1 MTEHPDRPG
10 YSFDPGPPPEASRFL
25 KNKGLR
31 PSFGYEDVEPEE
43 HAVAFAVA
51 KIGEI
56 DLLEAAHTELQKAL
70 DEGLPLSA
78 FQKSWRNNPKL
89 TEWWGKKEMVDPLT
103 GEFVEA
109 RLGSPRRLKTIYR
122 ANLASARAAG
132 QWERA
137 ERTKAMLPF
146 LEYRLGPSERH
157 RPHHEAKAGMIL
169 PVDSPFW
176 DEWMPPNGWGC
187 KCWVRQL
194 TRREAERRG
203 IAATP
208 DIPDM
213 KYRNPRT
220 GTVAIVPQG
229 IDPGW
234 QRNPGKLRLQAVEA
248 MLKDRLEASPEA
260 VQLAALRDIATSWR
274 VERLMTDLKAK
285 GNVPIAIL
293 PADYLGVLPDAKR
306 VIEISDV
313 TRVHVAEEKSD
324 RRIADLAH
332 MAALDQAA
340 RVVLQKRPGQHPRLI
355 FELDS
360 AMEPEAADPY
370 LRLPLRVYVVIK
382 AAGSFVHSFHRTT
395 NARWRKL
402 RDGDTSTVLKGD

>member
-1 MTEHPDRPG
+1 MTEYPDRPG

-51 KIGEI
+51 KMGEI
-56 DLLEAAHTELQKAL
+56 DLLEAARAEVQKAL
-70 DEGLPLSA
+70 DEGLPFEA

-103 GEFVEA
+103 GELA
-109 RLGSPRRLKTIYR
+109 KAQLGSPRRLKTIYR

-132 QWERA
+132 QWARI

-203 IAATP
+203 IATTP

-220 GTVAIVPQG
+220 GSVAIVPQG

-234 QRNPGKLRLQAVEA
+234 QRNPGKLRLEAVEG
-248 MLKDRLEASPEA
+248 MLKDRLEAAPEA
-260 VQLAALRDIATSWR
+260 VQLAALRDIANSWR
-274 VERLMTDLKAK
+274 VERMLAGGSK
-285 GNVPIAIL
+285 GFAPIAVL
-293 PADYLGVLPDAKR
+293 TTELAAALGSQARIVSIRDDIAAKLRERHPEVTGQELTRFAEAIMSGRAAMEMVSGRPVLQIFTSGDQPWR
-306 VIEISDV
+306 MVIKV
-313 TRVHVAEEKSD
+313 
-324 RRIADLAH
+324 IADKGELWISTVHRA
-332 MAALDQAA
+332 
-340 RVVLQKRPGQHPRLI
+340 RPGQWQ
-355 FELDS
+355 D
-360 AMEPEAADPY
+360 
-370 LRLPLRVYVVIK
+370 V
-382 AAGSFVHSFHRTT
+382 AGRDGVTV
-395 NARWRKL
+395 L
-402 RDGDTSTVLKGD
+402 RD